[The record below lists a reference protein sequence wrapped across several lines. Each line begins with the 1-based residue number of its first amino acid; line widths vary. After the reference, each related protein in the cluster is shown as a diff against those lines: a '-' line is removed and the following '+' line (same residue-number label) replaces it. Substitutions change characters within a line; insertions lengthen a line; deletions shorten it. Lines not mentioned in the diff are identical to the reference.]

1 VAIARAVGKQ
11 AAIVLGPP
19 ALALWFGWD
28 VWFALTGFFPARRK
42 PADD

>member
-1 VAIARAVGKQ
+1 MKVAKAVGKQ

-28 VWFALTGFFPARRK
+28 VWFAVTGFFPGLRRSK
-42 PADD
+42 D